1 MRIKVSTPSRVCL
14 FGEHQDYLGLQVIA
28 QAINIRFHAEIEPR
42 EDNIIDIK
50 IGSRKF
56 NENSGHVHSWVH
68 HSVDISK
75 EIVYEN
81 NRDYIKSSI
90 NVILKAG
97 YEIKNGFNII
107 MVSDIP
113 MGKGMCSSS
122 TMIIALIKAIL
133 EGINSQDKDDVKKI
147 AHLGYVA
154 EVEEFNEPGGM
165 MDHYTSAIGGLV
177 NLKFP
182 NNTTEVCPIDKVIP
196 GKFILFDSL
205 MEKDTTKVLATAKN
219 PVVNGLKKLK
229 DKGVNGIED
238 FLKAEELV
246 KLLDELEDVEKKNI
260 LANIDNF
267 KILND
272 AKELFKG
279 DEFSDKKLGN
289 LIRRHHNNLRDGLN
303 ISTKE
308 IEEILNTAYENGAL
322 GGKIN
327 GSGGGGCC
335 FVYAKEED
343 CEKILSAV
351 EKLGYIG
358 AVVAPDSGLRVD
370 KN

>member
-1 MRIKVSTPSRVCL
+1 MKIKVSTPSRVCL
-14 FGEHQDYLGLQVIA
+14 FGEHQDYLGLEVIA
-28 QAINIRFHAEIEPR
+28 QAINIRFHAELEPR
-42 EDNIIDIK
+42 EDSIINIK

-56 NENSGHVHSWVH
+56 NENNGQVHSWVH
-68 HSVDISK
+68 HSVDLSK
-75 EIVYEN
+75 EIAYEN
-81 NRDYIKSSI
+81 NRDYIKSAI
-90 NVILKAG
+90 NVLLKSG
-97 YEIKNGFNII
+97 YEIKTGFDIT

-122 TMIIALIKAIL
+122 TMIIVLIKALL
-133 EGINSQDKDDVKKI
+133 EGINASDKDDVKKI

-154 EVEEFNEPGGM
+154 EVEEFKEPGGM

-182 NNTTEVCPIDKVIP
+182 KNTTEVYPIDKTIP

-205 MEKDTTKVLATAKN
+205 MEKDTTRVLATAKN

-229 DKGVNGIED
+229 EKGINSIKD
-238 FLKAEELV
+238 FLKDESLIS
-246 KLLDELEDVEKKNI
+246 LLDGLEDVEKKNI

-267 KILND
+267 KILNH
-272 AKELFKG
+272 AKALFKA
-279 DEFSDKKLGN
+279 ENFSDEKLGT

-335 FVYAKEED
+335 FVYANEAD
-343 CEKILSAV
+343 CEKILAAV

-358 AVVAPDSGLRVD
+358 AVVAPDLGLRVE
-370 KN
+370 